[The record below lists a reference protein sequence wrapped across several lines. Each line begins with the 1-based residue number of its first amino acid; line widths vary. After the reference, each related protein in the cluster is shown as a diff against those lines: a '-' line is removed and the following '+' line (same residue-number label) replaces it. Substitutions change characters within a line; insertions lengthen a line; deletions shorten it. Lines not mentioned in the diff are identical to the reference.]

1 VGGISIQPQ
10 ASIGIAMYPA
20 DGQDFDVLLRNADV
34 AMYRGKV
41 AGGGRI
47 VFFEERMN
55 EQAVRRLQ
63 IESCLRQALGAN
75 RLQLHF
81 QPKISLAD
89 GALHGV
95 EALLRWEDPVLGF
108 VSPAEF
114 IPVAEESELIQELGR
129 FALERAL
136 EFCRQC
142 MDTATPV
149 GHVAVNVSML
159 QLCDAGL
166 VDFLQRQLSVR
177 RVPASMLQ
185 IEITESSIMRDAA
198 MVQDVLARIRALG
211 IRIAIDDFG
220 TGYSSLAVL
229 QQLAVD
235 MLKIDRS
242 FIASIGQSVETLE
255 LVRAMLTVCR
265 ALGLESVAEGVET
278 AEQHELLVANGC
290 DYAQGYLYSRALPGR
305 AALELIRG
313 WHLRQE
319 PTPWIMRA

>member
-1 VGGISIQPQ
+1 
-10 ASIGIAMYPA
+10 MYPA
-20 DGQDFDVLLRNADV
+20 DGHDFDVLLRNADV
-34 AMYRGKV
+34 AMYRGKMG
-41 AGGGRI
+41 GGGRI

-63 IESCLRQALGAN
+63 IESCLRQALGTD
-75 RLQLHF
+75 RLQLFF

-89 GALHGV
+89 GGLHGV
-95 EALLRWEDPVLGF
+95 EALMRWEDPGLGF

-114 IPVAEESELIQELGR
+114 IPVAEESALILELGR

-142 MDTATPV
+142 MDIGAPV

-166 VDFLQRQLSVR
+166 VEFLERQLAVR
-177 RVPASMLQ
+177 RIPAAMLQ

-229 QQLAVD
+229 QHLPVHL
-235 MLKIDRS
+235 LKIDRS
-242 FIASIGQSVETLE
+242 FISPIGRSVETLE
-255 LVRAMLTVCR
+255 LVRAMLAVCR

-278 AEQHELLVANGC
+278 NEQHELLAANGC
-290 DYAQGYLYSRALPGR
+290 NYAQGYLYSRAVSAS
-305 AALELIRG
+305 AALDLIRG

-319 PTPWIMRA
+319 PAPWIMRA